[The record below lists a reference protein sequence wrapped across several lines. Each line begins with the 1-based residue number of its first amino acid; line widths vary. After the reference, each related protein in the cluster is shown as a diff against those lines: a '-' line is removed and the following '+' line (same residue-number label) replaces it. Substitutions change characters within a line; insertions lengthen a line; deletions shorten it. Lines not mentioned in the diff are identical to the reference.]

1 MDMRVMT
8 RTLSSSLADRF
19 VFYLH
24 LILKESNE
32 IRAEAEMESDEAFDI
47 EKLLHVLNLAHCLG

>member
-1 MDMRVMT
+1 MEMRVMT
-8 RTLSSSLADRF
+8 RTLNSSLADRS

-32 IRAEAEMESDEAFDI
+32 IRTEAEMESDEAFEI
-47 EKLLHVLNLAHCLG
+47 EKLLHVLNLALCLG